1 MSDRLLQ
8 PGHVGPEDGCGG
20 PQRAGEDEISCSG
33 TADGPVSP
41 HMAAAGVSLV
51 YLPLR
56 WRSPGWGERKLERVS
71 VNLFQPASGF
81 LYWQTVL
88 RVWDCLFYEGS
99 KVLFRVALTL
109 IMHHQPEIL
118 RARSLPDLCQCFR
131 QITSG
136 AFSLDCHSFM
146 QVGGISKF
154 IKNLLK

>member
-1 MSDRLLQ
+1 MS
-8 PGHVGPEDGCGG
+8 VG
-20 PQRAGEDEISCSG
+20 
-33 TADGPVSP
+33 
-41 HMAAAGVSLV
+41 
-51 YLPLR
+51 
-56 WRSPGWGERKLERVS
+56 
-71 VNLFQPASGF
+71 LFQTASGF
-81 LYWQTVL
+81 FHWQTVL

-154 IKNLLK
+154 SKNLGEQILTRKHL